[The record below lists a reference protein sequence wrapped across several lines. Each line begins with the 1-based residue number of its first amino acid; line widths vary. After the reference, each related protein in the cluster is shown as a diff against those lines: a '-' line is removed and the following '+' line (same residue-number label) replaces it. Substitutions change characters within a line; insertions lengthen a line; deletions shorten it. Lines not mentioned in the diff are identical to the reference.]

1 MAVRCNNCGFMY
13 HNVKQC
19 RTPITSN
26 GIIHVHNGKYLMI
39 KRRKTLGYVD
49 FMRGRYTKSNSYLM
63 NLIDEMTVQ
72 EKNDLLEFEFTRL
85 SHDMW
90 HAFHEE
96 TSARDKFNDI
106 KRDGQL
112 QKLIEASTTEWDS
125 QEWGFPK
132 GRRNSNE
139 SEVACALREYEEE
152 TGHDKHNLIL
162 LRNVLP
168 FEEIFIGSNYK
179 AYKHKYYIVFGEPKV
194 LRSFQESEVSDLQ
207 WFTYEEALDKIRPY
221 NIERKKLLQCVHRM
235 VTDHFTYVEKEK
247 DMRSK
252 E

>member
-1 MAVRCNNCGFMY
+1 MATVRCNNCGFMF

-26 GIIHVHNGKYLMI
+26 GIIHVHEGKYLMI

-49 FMRGRYTKSNSYLM
+49 FMRGRYAKNPSYIL
-63 NLIDEMTVQ
+63 NLIDEMTIQ
-72 EKNDLLEFEFTRL
+72 EKKDLLEHDFTHL

-96 TSARDKFNDI
+96 PAAREKFNEI
-106 KRDGQL
+106 KRDGTL
-112 QKLIEASTTEWDS
+112 RRIIEQSTTGWTC

-139 SEVACALREYEEE
+139 SEIACALREYEEE
-152 TGHDKHNLIL
+152 TGYDKHGVVIVRNL
-162 LRNVLP
+162 LP

-179 AYKHKYYIVFGEPKV
+179 AYKHKYYVVFGAPKT
-194 LRSFQESEVSDLQ
+194 LRKFQESEVSDLQ
-207 WFTYEEALDKIRPY
+207 WFTYEEVLEKIRPY
-221 NIERKKLLQCVHRM
+221 NVERKKVLAAVHRM
-235 VTDHFTYVEKEK
+235 VQDHFTPLEL
-247 DMRSK
+247 
-252 E
+252 

>member
-1 MAVRCNNCGFMY
+1 M
-13 HNVKQC
+13 KQC

-26 GIIHVHNGKYLMI
+26 GVIHVHDGMYLMI

-49 FMRGRYTKSNSYLM
+49 FMRGRYNKNTAYMM
-63 NLIDEMTVQ
+63 NLVDEMTVQ
-72 EKNDLLEFEFTRL
+72 EKNDLLQHDFTHL

-96 TSARDKFNDI
+96 ASAREKFNEI
-106 KRDGQL
+106 KRDGTL
-112 QKLIEASTTEWDS
+112 KKLIDASTTQWDT

-139 SEVACALREYEEE
+139 SEISCALREYEEE
-152 TGHDKHNLIL
+152 TGHDKHSLIL

-168 FEEIFIGSNYK
+168 FEEIFIGSNFK

-194 LRSFQESEVSDLQ
+194 LRTFQESEVSALQ
-207 WFTYEEALDKIRPY
+207 WFTYEEALEKIRPY
-221 NIERKKLLQCVHRM
+221 NVERKKLLTCVHRM
-235 VTDHFTYVEKEK
+235 ITDYFTYTEKEKEK
-247 DMRSK
+247 DKDK
-252 E
+252 ENSPACIKE

>member
-1 MAVRCNNCGFMY
+1 MSNVRCNNCGFMY

-26 GIIHVHNGKYLMI
+26 GVIHIHNRKYLMI

-49 FMRGRYTKSNSYLM
+49 FMRGRYTKNLAYIM
-63 NLIDEMTVQ
+63 NLVDEMTVQ
-72 EKNDLLEFEFTRL
+72 EKRDLLQHDFTFL

-90 HAFHEE
+90 HAVHEE
-96 TSARDKFNDI
+96 ASARDKFNEM
-106 KRDGQL
+106 KREGTL
-112 QKLIEASTTEWDS
+112 KKLIESSTTSWDT

-152 TGHDKHNLIL
+152 TGNDKHSLIL
-162 LRNVLP
+162 LKNVLP
-168 FEEIFIGSNYK
+168 YEEIFIGSNYK

-194 LRSFQESEVSDLQ
+194 IKSFQESEVSDLQ
-207 WFTYEEALDKIRPY
+207 WFTFEEALEKIRPY
-221 NIERKKLLQCVHRM
+221 NIERKKVLTNVHRM
-235 VTDHFTYVEKEK
+235 VQEFFTFEEREKE
-247 DMRSK
+247 
-252 E
+252 

>member
-1 MAVRCNNCGFMY
+1 MY
-13 HNVKQC
+13 HNIKQC

-26 GIIHVHNGKYLMI
+26 GVIHVHDGKYLMI

-49 FMRGRYTKSNSYLM
+49 FMRGRYAKNPAYLM

-72 EKNDLLEFEFTRL
+72 ERKDLLEHDFTTL

-96 TSARDKFNDI
+96 PAARDKFNDL

-112 QKLIEASTTEWDS
+112 KALIDQSTTTWAE

-152 TGHDKHNLIL
+152 TGYDRHGVVL
-162 LRNVLP
+162 LQNVLP

-179 AYKHKYYIVFGEPKV
+179 AYKHKYYVVFGAPKT
-194 LRSFQESEVSDLQ
+194 LRKFQESEVSDLQ
-207 WFTYEEALDKIRPY
+207 WFTYEEVLEKIRPY
-221 NIERKKLLQCVHRM
+221 NVERKKVLASVHRM
-235 VTDHFTYVEKEK
+235 VLDHFTPLEL
-247 DMRSK
+247 
-252 E
+252 

>member
-1 MAVRCNNCGFMY
+1 MSAVRCNNCGFMY
-13 HNVKQC
+13 HNIKQC

-26 GIIHVHNGKYLMI
+26 GIIHVHDGKYLMI

-49 FMRGRYTKSNSYLM
+49 FMRGRYAKNPAYLM

-72 EKNDLLEFEFTRL
+72 ERKDLLEHDFTTL

-96 TSARDKFNDI
+96 PAARDKFNDL

-112 QKLIEASTTEWDS
+112 KALIDQSTTTWTE

-152 TGHDKHNLIL
+152 TGYDRHGVIL
-162 LRNVLP
+162 LQNVLP

-179 AYKHKYYIVFGEPKV
+179 AYKHKYYVVFGAPKT
-194 LRSFQESEVSDLQ
+194 LRKFQESEVSDLQ
-207 WFTYEEALDKIRPY
+207 WFTYEEVLEKIRPY
-221 NIERKKLLQCVHRM
+221 NVERKKVLAAVHRM
-235 VTDHFTYVEKEK
+235 VQDHFTPLEL
-247 DMRSK
+247 
-252 E
+252 